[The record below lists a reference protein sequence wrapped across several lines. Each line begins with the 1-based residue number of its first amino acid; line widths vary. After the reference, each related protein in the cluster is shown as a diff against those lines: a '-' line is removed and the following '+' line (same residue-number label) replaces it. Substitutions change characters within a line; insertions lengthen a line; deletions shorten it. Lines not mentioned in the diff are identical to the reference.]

1 MKAPKLLLEMHERER
16 EKIDIHIYIYI
27 YICRT
32 YEIRNQIK
40 LNSTHTTQKTW
51 K

>member
-27 YICRT
+27 YIYAGHMR
-32 YEIRNQIK
+32 YVIK
-40 LNSTHTTQKTW
+40 LN
-51 K
+51 

>member
-27 YICRT
+27 YAGHMR
-32 YEIRNQIK
+32 YVIK
-40 LNSTHTTQKTW
+40 LN
-51 K
+51 

>member
-16 EKIDIHIYIYI
+16 EKIDIYIYI